1 MYSINFCKTVW
12 AMGRNCPWDFE
23 LSETPVLLAVETQMD
38 QEVEALAQTPD
49 SGTLLILG
57 LLEAF

>member
-1 MYSINFCKTVW
+1 MYSINFAEIVW
-12 AMGRNCPWDFE
+12 AMGRNCAWGFE
-23 LSETPVLLAVETQMD
+23 LSETPVLVAVETRMD
-38 QEVEALAQTPD
+38 QEVEALAPSPG